1 MRSGRTRRETYI
13 GTAVPDVI
21 ETDSADGRSMFE
33 DPETTSLLADSVGL
47 AMLVVLETLSPSERL
62 AMVLHDIFGVPFDVI
77 APMIGRT
84 PAATRQLASRARR
97 RARGV
102 AGSAEPDLGKQ
113 RRLVEA
119 FLAATRAGDFE
130 GLLQILDPG
139 AVFHTVTG
147 HPGAGQALIEG
158 AHAVANQAIHA
169 GSGFAP
175 HCRLAIIDGRVGML
189 TQPEDTIIGVSSFT
203 FTDNRIASIELTI
216 DPDVIAA
223 VNAKV

>member
-1 MRSGRTRRETYI
+1 
-13 GTAVPDVI
+13 
-21 ETDSADGRSMFE
+21 
-33 DPETTSLLADSVGL
+33 
-47 AMLVVLETLSPSERL
+47 
-62 AMVLHDIFGVPFDVI
+62 
-77 APMIGRT
+77 
-84 PAATRQLASRARR
+84 
-97 RARGV
+97 V

-130 GLLQILDPG
+130 ALLEILDPG

-147 HPGAGQALIEG
+147 HPDAGPALIEG

-169 GSGFAP
+169 GSEFAP
-175 HCRLAIIDGRVGML
+175 HCRLAIIDGRVGMV
-189 TQPEDTIIGVSSFT
+189 TQPEDTIIGLSAFT